1 MSLLSCAEA
10 RAALPL
16 LLTFPPPI
24 DNATRLSILGS
35 EHIFSVFGEHSEAA
49 TSMRLATATAATAAA
64 AAAEASHELFSGTQK
79 GWRRTLNSVLQER
92 TLRILVLGTSP
103 TAGCNGAPKTCGH
116 HCNKCDVSASWG
128 RHLHDILRTFFA
140 RASGSLGGIRV
151 MTSIHFKNAVDLS
164 FFAKCT
170 SAFLAGLPAEP
181 HVVLLEG
188 AANLGGD
195 KMAHD
200 EALAAL
206 RRTVP
211 NARPVIA
218 AWPRLRSVSSLLNH
232 SRALK
237 QSAPVSSRYPE
248 HAERDMMLIRRSAE
262 RGGAD
267 FINVAHVLASL
278 ALGDSLEDSADVA
291 STASAS
297 NGRPASTS
305 ADSKSEGWCLAR
317 SHQCHVEYVAAR
329 CQDTCTTS
337 ATSKCSRH
345 QHLPPFHSIRPCSQ
359 MLAQLFALNGS
370 DTIHPSRHGHVL
382 FGALGAHLVARQLLG
397 VACPSSVSAHAQDGA
412 VPIAQDGAVPI
423 ARGGDELAQQGVVP
437 IAQDGAPPIARG
449 GDELAQQGVGAA
461 VREETSTR
469 ADSGADGADEVCYP
483 RADLVPRSALPKGW
497 ILRDES
503 TVRSVT
509 KLGFVSE
516 TPGGDPLVLGPIQL
530 PPGAASAACLGVIL
544 SLGFLMSWRPEQG
557 ALMVTCEGCPCTR
570 IKGMYAPHMFPFPF
584 IETSTYAQSHAND
597 LHHRNV
603 SVTYVT
609 TFWAQWSHSTPCFVK
624 VAHER
629 SKWSHSR
636 AQERSKVRI
645 DSLYVRR
652 AERTTITFARGEAYP
667 KLPWPPKIINELMRN
682 DSLRNGFQQTFKTSQ
697 PTQRSTQRSNTTL
710 NTTLRT
716 GQPPPDL
723 ESKTAA
729 AFLAAARSRASP
741 HKQWG
746 DFAFECEREAFAAGT
761 IRRISVG

>member
-1 MSLLSCAEA
+1 MPLESCAKA

-49 TSMRLATATAATAAA
+49 TSMRLATATAAAAAA
-64 AAAEASHELFSGTQK
+64 AAAEASHELFSVTQK
-79 GWRRTLNSVLQER
+79 GWRRTLHSVLQDR

-128 RHLHDILRTFFA
+128 RHLHDILSTFFA

-164 FFAKCT
+164 FFARCT

-206 RRTVP
+206 RRTAP

-248 HAERDMMLIRRSAE
+248 HAERDMIWIRRSAE

-278 ALGDSLEDSADVA
+278 ALSDSLEDSADAA

-297 NGRPASTS
+297 NGPPASTS
-305 ADSKSEGWCLAR
+305 ADSKSVGWCEAR
-317 SHQCHVEYVAAR
+317 SHQCHVESVAASCR
-329 CQDTCTTS
+329 HTCTTS
-337 ATSKCSRH
+337 ASSKCSRH

-382 FGALGAHLVARQLLG
+382 LGALGAHLVARQLLG
-397 VACPSSVSAHAQDGA
+397 VACPSSVSAQDGA
-412 VPIAQDGAVPI
+412 VPIAQDGAAPI
-423 ARGGDELAQQGVVP
+423 ARGGDELAQQG
-437 IAQDGAPPIARG
+437 A
-449 GDELAQQGVGAA
+449 GAA

-469 ADSGADGADEVCYP
+469 TDSGADGDDEVCYP

-497 ILRDES
+497 NLRDES

-516 TPGGDPLVLGPIQL
+516 TPGGDPLQLGPIQL
-530 PPGAASAACLGVIL
+530 PPGAASAACLGVVL

-557 ALMVTCEGCPCTR
+557 ALLVTCEGCPCTR
-570 IKGMYAPHMFPFPF
+570 TKGMYAPQMFPFPF
-584 IETSTYAQSHAND
+584 IETSTYAQSTANE
-597 LHHRNV
+597 LHRRNV

-609 TFWAQWSHSTPCFVK
+609 SFWAQWSNSTPCFVK

>member
-1 MSLLSCAEA
+1 MPLESCAKA

-24 DNATRLSILGS
+24 DHATRLSILGS
-35 EHIFSVFGEHSEAA
+35 EYIFSVFGEHSEAA
-49 TSMRLATATAATAAA
+49 TSMRLATATASAAA
-64 AAAEASHELFSGTQK
+64 SAAEASHELFSGSQK

-128 RHLHDILRTFFA
+128 RHLHDILSTFFA

-164 FFAKCT
+164 FFARCT

-248 HAERDMMLIRRSAE
+248 HAERDMIWIRRSAE

-278 ALGDSLEDSADVA
+278 ALSDSLEDSADAA
-291 STASAS
+291 STAS

-305 ADSKSEGWCLAR
+305 ADSKSVGWCLAR
-317 SHQCHVEYVAAR
+317 SHQCHVESVAASCR
-329 CQDTCTTS
+329 HTCTTS
-337 ATSKCSRH
+337 ASSKCSRH

-359 MLAQLFALNGS
+359 MLAQLYALNGS

-382 FGALGAHLVARQLLG
+382 LGALGAHLVARQLLG
-397 VACPSSVSAHAQDGA
+397 VACPSSVSAQDGA
-412 VPIAQDGAVPI
+412 VPIAQDGAAPI
-423 ARGGDELAQQGVVP
+423 ARGGDELAQQG
-437 IAQDGAPPIARG
+437 A
-449 GDELAQQGVGAA
+449 GAA

-469 ADSGADGADEVCYP
+469 TDLGADGDDEVCYP

-497 ILRDES
+497 KLRDES

-516 TPGGDPLVLGPIQL
+516 TPGGDPLQLGPIQL
-530 PPGAASAACLGVIL
+530 PPGAASAACLGVVL
-544 SLGFLMSWRPEQG
+544 SLG
-557 ALMVTCEGCPCTR
+557 
-570 IKGMYAPHMFPFPF
+570 
-584 IETSTYAQSHAND
+584 
-597 LHHRNV
+597 
-603 SVTYVT
+603 
-609 TFWAQWSHSTPCFVK
+609 FVK

-629 SKWSHSR
+629 SKWSNSR

-652 AERTTITFARGEAYP
+652 AERMVITFARGEAYP
-667 KLPWPPKIINELMRN
+667 KLPWPPKIVTNGPTRN
-682 DSLRNGFQQTFKTSQ
+682 GSLRYGFQQTFKAG
-697 PTQRSTQRSNTTL
+697 L
-710 NTTLRT
+710 
-716 GQPPPDL
+716 PPPDL
-723 ESKTAA
+723 DSKTAA
-729 AFLAAARSRASP
+729 AFLAAARTRASP

-746 DFAFECEREAFAAGT
+746 DFAFECEREAFAAGA

>member
-1 MSLLSCAEA
+1 MPLESCAKA

-49 TSMRLATATAATAAA
+49 TSMRLATATAAAAAA
-64 AAAEASHELFSGTQK
+64 AAAEASHELFGGMQK

-92 TLRILVLGTSP
+92 SLRILVLGTSP

-128 RHLHDILRTFFA
+128 RHLHDILSTFFA

-164 FFAKCT
+164 FFARCT

-248 HAERDMMLIRRSAE
+248 HAERDMIWIRRSAE

-278 ALGDSLEDSADVA
+278 ALSDSLEDSADAA
-291 STASAS
+291 STAS

-305 ADSKSEGWCLAR
+305 TDSKSVGWCLAR
-317 SHQCHVEYVAAR
+317 SHQCHVESVAASCR
-329 CQDTCTTS
+329 HTCTTS
-337 ATSKCSRH
+337 ASFKCSRH

-359 MLAQLFALNGS
+359 MLAQLYALNGS

-382 FGALGAHLVARQLLG
+382 LGALGAHLVARQLLG
-397 VACPSSVSAHAQDGA
+397 VACPSSVSAQDGA
-412 VPIAQDGAVPI
+412 VRSLRT
-423 ARGGDELAQQGVVP
+423 ARPRSPEVVTQQG
-437 IAQDGAPPIARG
+437 A
-449 GDELAQQGVGAA
+449 GAA

-469 ADSGADGADEVCYP
+469 TDSGADGDDEVCYP

-497 ILRDES
+497 NLRDES

-516 TPGGDPLVLGPIQL
+516 TPGGDPLQLGPIQL
-530 PPGAASAACLGVIL
+530 PPGAASAACLGVVL

-570 IKGMYAPHMFPFPF
+570 IKGMYAPQMFPFPF
-584 IETSTYAQSHAND
+584 IETSTYAQSTANE
-597 LHHRNV
+597 LHRRNV

-609 TFWAQWSHSTPCFVK
+609 SFWAQWSNSTPCFVK

-629 SKWSHSR
+629 SKWSQSR

-652 AERTTITFARGEAYP
+652 AERMVITFARGEAYP
-667 KLPWPPKIINELMRN
+667 KLPWPPKIVTNGPTRN
-682 DSLRNGFQQTFKTSQ
+682 GSLRYGFQQTFKAG
-697 PTQRSTQRSNTTL
+697 L
-710 NTTLRT
+710 
-716 GQPPPDL
+716 PPPDL
-723 ESKTAA
+723 DSKTAA
-729 AFLAAARSRASP
+729 AFLAAARTRASP

-746 DFAFECEREAFAAGT
+746 DFAFECEREAFAAGA